1 MSVFFYGCVSL
12 DGCLADRDHGLGW
25 LYETGTVEE
34 TGYEEFYREMDV
46 TLMGRRTFRE
56 LEAAG
61 DPAAVYPAT
70 ENYVFTHRPLSREG
84 FTPVCGS
91 VPEFVESLGGDRNIW
106 VVGGNTLLAPLLE
119 RDMVDRMIVQIA
131 PVLLGGGVP
140 LFTQGLP
147 LRRFR
152 LDGVRRYGPFAEL
165 SYSKA

>member
-1 MSVFFYGCVSL
+1 M
-12 DGCLADRDHGLGW
+12 
-25 LYETGTVEE
+25 EE

-84 FTPVCGS
+84 FMPVCGS

-119 RDMVDRMIVQIA
+119 RDMVDRMILQIA
-131 PVLLGGGVP
+131 PVLLGEGIP
-140 LFTQGLP
+140 LFTQKEG

-152 LDGVRRYGPFAEL
+152 LDEVKRYGQFAEL
-165 SYSKA
+165 IYTRR

>member
-34 TGYEEFYREMDV
+34 TGYEEFY
-46 TLMGRRTFRE
+46 RE

>member
-1 MSVFFYGCVSL
+1 MSTSVPPGRQCFLQYTVFPRRG
-12 DGCLADRDHGLGW
+12 
-25 LYETGTVEE
+25 EE
-34 TGYEEFYREMDV
+34 GNGGPSA
-46 TLMGRRTFRE
+46 LFRSVRPPR
-56 LEAAG
+56 LT
-61 DPAAVYPAT
+61 PAAVYPAT

-91 VPEFVESLGGDRNIW
+91 VPEFVESLGGDRNIR